1 MNKVLIVD
9 DDRSV
14 RYALSV
20 ELKKCNF
27 IPVEAA
33 NGAQAIE
40 LVKNNSYDSILLDV
54 IMPDLDGIQTLQE
67 IKKIDQNV
75 PVIIITG
82 YSDISTAVEAIKLGA
97 YDFITKPPEMNKLA
111 LTIRRSIEAF
121 ELQKEVK
128 HLDTAMETSLE
139 WIFGKSDAIKS
150 IIRQIMQV
158 AWSDFSV
165 IIQGETGTGKSVA
178 AQAIHNLSK
187 RAQKPFQAI
196 DVGIIPETLI
206 ESELFGHEK
215 GAYTGA
221 DKSKKGFFDRSFR
234 DNQKIKP

>member
-1 MNKVLIVD
+1 
-9 DDRSV
+9 
-14 RYALSV
+14 
-20 ELKKCNF
+20 
-27 IPVEAA
+27 
-33 NGAQAIE
+33 
-40 LVKNNSYDSILLDV
+40 
-54 IMPDLDGIQTLQE
+54 
-67 IKKIDQNV
+67 
-75 PVIIITG
+75 
-82 YSDISTAVEAIKLGA
+82 
-97 YDFITKPPEMNKLA
+97 
-111 LTIRRSIEAF
+111 
-121 ELQKEVK
+121 
-128 HLDTAMETSLE
+128 METSLE